1 MLSDIEVK
9 TTHAETTSNNEG
21 GIVRKFNNKRFQSWM
36 THRLGPT
43 SEGLPNQLVTWGFP
57 AVLAVV
63 LIALVTL
70 GITGSST
77 GFLHQFF
84 SSQSDPALISG
95 TPQSIRSDE
104 WAVQTAWTIS
114 QVEQGLPV
122 ENRTFPGGSDT
133 TVQSDLPSTDWS
145 VAFRPHL
152 TGFFFLPLDNAMS
165 LKWWLPGF
173 AMIAACYL
181 FLVSLLPRRPIP
193 AALLSIAFF
202 FAPFFQWWYL
212 PITFWPVTWCF
223 LVMTATIWLLREKR
237 LLPRLGIS
245 AAVAYTTVT
254 MGMGV
259 YVPFIVP
266 VVLVAAAFSIG
277 FTLSR
282 NPAIPE
288 ETIKS
293 RLFRLLP
300 LLVGGAAAVGI
311 LVVWLLTRAETI
323 ERFLS
328 TIYPGQRLGKTGE
341 LNKDGLVSLFGAPV
355 TEGLG
360 IANGQP
366 LGGNASE
373 ASTFFLLGMFLL
385 IPLGWFL
392 WKDRKSAKRTD
403 WTIVALIAATVVI
416 LAFLLVPG
424 WDRVAHL
431 LLLDR
436 TTTGRIR
443 IGLGVLSIIIMAVTI
458 SRTDKLRV
466 ETNKRPPRLVALA
479 GLSLGAVSVIYVL
492 RYLILRDAGIVV
504 NSTAWVFISLVSI
517 AIIYLLARGWAVA
530 GTVCFLAVSV
540 VGSAGVNPVYAG
552 VYDLNETKVVSEMKS
567 FQETD
572 SGAWVGVGDS
582 FLPTAIL
589 VQSGLPSYNGFQG
602 APSPEMWDQI
612 DPDDNYEAAWN
623 RLANISWTVGK
634 GEPAPTNPWPD
645 QIRMTFDSCSVFAQD
660 EVKYVLAV
668 AELDQ
673 SCARRIDVVS
683 EGPSKFYIY
692 EVVREGNVSPV
703 ID

>member
-1 MLSDIEVK
+1 MLSDRKVK
-9 TTHAETTSNNEG
+9 ADIIRNNEE
-21 GIVRKFNNKRFQSWM
+21 GIVRKLVSQRFGSKLNY
-36 THRLGPT
+36 RLRPT
-43 SEGLPNQLVTWGFP
+43 DEGQPNRLVTWGFP
-57 AVLAVV
+57 AVLAAV
-63 LIALVTL
+63 LLVLVAL

-84 SSQSDPALISG
+84 SSQNDPALIAG

-133 TVQSDLPSTDWS
+133 TVQSDLPSKDWS

-165 LKWWLPGF
+165 LKWWLPGL

-181 FLVSLLPRRPIP
+181 FLVSLIPRRPVT
-193 AALLSIAFF
+193 AAVLSTAFF

-237 LLPRLGIS
+237 LLPRVGIS
-245 AAVAYTTVT
+245 VAVAYTTVT

-266 VVLVAAAFSIG
+266 VVLVAAAFSMG

-282 NPAIPE
+282 NATGPAQSL
-288 ETIKS
+288 KFRML
-293 RLFRLLP
+293 RLFP
-300 LLVGGAAAVGI
+300 LLVGGATAVGVLI
-311 LVVWLLTRAETI
+311 VWLLTRAETI

-328 TIYPGQRLGKTGE
+328 TIYPGQRLGKTGA
-341 LNKDGLVSLFGAPV
+341 LTKDGLISLFGAPV

-385 IPLGWFL
+385 LSLGWFL
-392 WKDRKSAKRTD
+392 WKDHRSGKRMD
-403 WTIVALIAATVVI
+403 WTIVALISATVVI
-416 LAFLLVPG
+416 LAYLLVPG

-443 IGLGVLSIIIMAVTI
+443 IALGILSIVVIAVSI
-458 SRTDKLRV
+458 SRTDKLRL
-466 ETNKRPPRLVALA
+466 ETIERVPRIVALA
-479 GLSLGAVSVIYVL
+479 SVGLGSVSVIYVL
-492 RYLILRDAGIVV
+492 RYLFLRNAGIVE
-504 NSTAWVFISLVSI
+504 NSTVWIFISLASI
-517 AIIYLLARGWAVA
+517 VTIYLLARGWAVA
-530 GTVCFLAVSV
+530 GAFCFLAISLF
-540 VGSAGVNPVYAG
+540 GSAGVNPIYSG

-567 FQETD
+567 FEENEA
-572 SGAWVGVGDS
+572 GAWVGVGDS

-589 VQSGLPSYNGFQG
+589 VHSGLPSYNGFQG

-612 DPDDNYEAAWN
+612 DPMDNYEEAWN
-623 RLANISWTVGK
+623 RLANISWTEGE

-645 QIRMTFDSCSVFAQD
+645 QILMTFDSCSVFAQD
-660 EVKYVLAV
+660 QVKYVLAV

-673 SCARRIDVVS
+673 SCARRVDVVS
-683 EGPSKFYIY
+683 EGPSTFYIY
-692 EVVREGNVSPV
+692 EVIKEG
-703 ID
+703 

>member
-1 MLSDIEVK
+1 MIS
-9 TTHAETTSNNEG
+9 
-21 GIVRKFNNKRFQSWM
+21 
-36 THRLGPT
+36 HRLRPT
-43 SEGLPNQLVTWGFP
+43 ADGLPNRLVIWGFP
-57 AVLAVV
+57 AVLGILLSVLVV
-63 LIALVTL
+63 L

-84 SSQSDPALISG
+84 SSESDPALISG

-133 TVQSDLPSTDWS
+133 TVQSDLPSKDWS

-181 FLVSLLPRRPIP
+181 FLVSLLPRRPVT
-193 AALLSIAFF
+193 AAVLSTAFF
-202 FAPFFQWWYL
+202 FAPFFQWWFL

-237 LLPRLGIS
+237 LLPRIGIS
-245 AAVAYTTVT
+245 AAVGYTTVT

-282 NPAIPE
+282 STTLAA
-288 ETIKS
+288 ETIGY
-293 RLFRLLP
+293 RLYRLLP
-300 LLVGGAAAVGI
+300 LLVAGAAAVGVM
-311 LVVWLLTRAETI
+311 VVWLLTRTETI

-328 TIYPGQRLGKTGE
+328 TIYPGQRLGKTGQ
-341 LNKDGLVSLFGAPV
+341 LSKDGLVSLFGAPV
-355 TEGLG
+355 TKGLG
-360 IANGQP
+360 LANGQP

-373 ASTFFLLGMFLL
+373 ASTFFLLGLFLL

-392 WKDRKSAKRTD
+392 WKDRRSAKHTD
-403 WTIVALIAATVVI
+403 WIVIALIAVTALV
-416 LAFLLVPG
+416 LAYLLVPG

-443 IGLGVLSIIIMAVTI
+443 IALGVLSIIVIAVTI
-458 SRTDKLRV
+458 LRTDRLRLGTTV
-466 ETNKRPPRLVALA
+466 RPPRLIALA
-479 GLSLGAVSVIYVL
+479 GVSLGAVSVLYVL
-492 RYLILRDAGIVV
+492 RYLLLRDAGIVE
-504 NSTAWVFISLVSI
+504 NSTAWIFISVISV
-517 AIIYLLARGWAVA
+517 AAIYLFARGWALA
-530 GTVCFLAVSV
+530 GAICFLAVSIL
-540 VGSAGVNPVYAG
+540 GSAGVNPVYVG
-552 VYDLNETKVVSEMKS
+552 VYDLNETNVVSEMKS
-567 FQETD
+567 LEEEA

-612 DPDDNYEAAWN
+612 DPKDNYEEAWN
-623 RLANISWTVGK
+623 RLANISWVNGE
-634 GEPAPTNPWPD
+634 GEPAPTNPWAD
-645 QIRMTFDSCSVFAQD
+645 QILMTFDSCSTFAQD
-660 EVKYVLAV
+660 HVKYVLAV
-668 AELDQ
+668 AEIDQ
-673 SCARRIDVVS
+673 SCAHRIEVVS
-683 EGPSKFYIY
+683 EGPSTFFLY
-692 EVVREGNVSPV
+692 EVLPV
-703 ID
+703 AETDSIAPTAP